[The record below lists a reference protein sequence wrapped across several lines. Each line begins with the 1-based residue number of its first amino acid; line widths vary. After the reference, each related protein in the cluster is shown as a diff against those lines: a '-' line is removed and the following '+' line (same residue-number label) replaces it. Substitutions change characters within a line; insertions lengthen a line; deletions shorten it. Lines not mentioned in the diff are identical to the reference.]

1 MQFLTVSMPKDW
13 HPKFKEW
20 TRRSLLAAHIAVTA
34 YIADIRSNI
43 AALVQP
49 RIDEA
54 LSSDDVDDIEAGRER
69 KRVLAVWCRA
79 DFPLGFGEH
88 VYPALLRS
96 LAPEGTTPS
105 LSLGNNKS
113 LSTLELASL
122 MCDIVRPVRPLPL
135 QAPLFAK
142 SRSLTIFRVA
152 IPYMYYQAKQ
162 NGAPDPSAF
171 ATYALAQV
179 LDDNQ
184 VAHVPWSAPMASD
197 AVGRPVRKVDFSFW
211 RRTSKS
217 EEIGHRAL
225 MKVVD
230 AQEHAALTDQ
240 HTARKLALRDA
251 KAPWAIH
258 PMTIGEL
265 SAVLHKVVLPTDFS
279 RAHASLSPNDG
290 YISET
295 YDWVFTHYDGAKPV
309 HRFALLV
316 AHMFSRMAPN
326 LGHPPMPPG
335 VLTMRG
341 KSAQITAAVRRSP
354 WTFDGRRGVTAT
366 EPFVVMLTTT
376 IIALTEDKSPLRR
389 YMRKNGNS
397 LGEWTAKHGER

>member
-1 MQFLTVSMPKDW
+1 MKFLTVSMPKDW
-13 HPKFKEW
+13 HPKFKDW

-34 YIADIRSNI
+34 YLADIRSNI
-43 AALVQP
+43 SALVQP
-49 RIDEA
+49 VIDEA
-54 LSSDDVDDIEAGRER
+54 LASDYVEDVEAGRER
-69 KRVLAVWCRA
+69 KHFLTVWCRA
-79 DFPLGFGEH
+79 EFPLGFGEH

-96 LAPEGTTPS
+96 LAPEGSPPS
-105 LSLGNNKS
+105 LPLGDKRS
-113 LSTLELASL
+113 LSTLQLASL
-122 MCDIVRPVRPLPL
+122 ICNMVRPVTPLPL

-152 IPYMYYQAKQ
+152 IPYMYHQAKQ
-162 NGAPDPSAF
+162 NGAPGPSDFVA
-171 ATYALAQV
+171 YALAQV

-184 VAHVPWSAPMASD
+184 VAHVPWSPPAPPD
-197 AVGRPVRKVDFSFW
+197 VVGRPVRKVDFSFW

-230 AQEHAALTDQ
+230 AQEHTALTDQ
-240 HTARKLALRDA
+240 HNARELARRDA

-265 SAVLHKVVLPTDFS
+265 AGVLHKVVLPTDFS

-295 YDWVFTHYDGAKPV
+295 YDWVLTHYDGAKPV

-326 LGHPPMPPG
+326 LGHPPMPPA
-335 VLTMRG
+335 VLAMRG

-354 WTFDGRRGVTAT
+354 WTFEDRRGVTAT
-366 EPFVVMLTTT
+366 EPFMVMLTTT
-376 IIALTEDKSPLRR
+376 IIALTEDNSPLRR

-397 LGEWTAKHGER
+397 LGEWTAKHGKR